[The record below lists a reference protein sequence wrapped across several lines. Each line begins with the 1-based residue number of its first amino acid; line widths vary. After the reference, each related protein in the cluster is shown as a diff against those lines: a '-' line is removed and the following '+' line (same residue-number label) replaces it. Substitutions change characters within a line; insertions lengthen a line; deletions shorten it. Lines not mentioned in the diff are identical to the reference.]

1 MKNLSKLGAYVFLTI
16 AAFISIVPF
25 FWMVVSSTNA
35 SVDITRGRML
45 PGSHLMENFRNLMD
59 QVNFGTA
66 FLNSA
71 EIAIITTVLG
81 LLVASL
87 AGYGFEIHRSKSKD
101 IVFSI
106 LLGSMMIP
114 FVALMIP
121 LFRMFANISGWPV
134 LGRLIGVN
142 TTMGVVLPTA
152 VTAFM
157 IFFFRQST
165 KMFPKE
171 IIEAG
176 RIDGLGELGIFF
188 RIFVPTMKTTY
199 AAAAIIVFMTSW
211 NAYLWPL
218 VIISTPDNQTLP
230 LLISTLGPTSSYAPD
245 FGIMMLAI
253 VLATLPSAV
262 VFFVLQKHFVA
273 GMMGSVK

>member
-1 MKNLSKLGAYVFLTI
+1 MKTLNKLGAYVFLSI
-16 AAFISIVPF
+16 AALISIFPF
-25 FWMVVSSTNA
+25 FWMIVSSTNP

-45 PGSHLMENFRNLMD
+45 PGSYLIENFRNLMD
-59 QVNFGTA
+59 QVDFGTA
-66 FLNSA
+66 FLNSV
-71 EIAIITTVLG
+71 EISVLTTVFALV
-81 LLVASL
+81 VASL

-101 IVFSI
+101 IVFGI
-106 LLGSMMIP
+106 LLGSMMVP
-114 FVALMIP
+114 FVALLIP
-121 LFRMFANISGWPV
+121 LFRLFANISGLPV
-134 LGRLIGVN
+134 IGSIMGVN
-142 TTMGVVLPTA
+142 TTLGVVLPTFA
-152 VTAFM
+152 TAFL

-199 AAAAIIVFMTSW
+199 AAAGIIVFMTSW
-211 NAYLWPL
+211 NAFMWPL
-218 VIISTPDNQTLP
+218 VIIGTPNNRTLP
-230 LLISTLGPTSSYAPD
+230 LLLSILSSSYAPD
-245 FGIMMLAI
+245 FGIMMLAT
-253 VLATLPSAV
+253 VLATLPTAV

>member
-1 MKNLSKLGAYVFLTI
+1 MRVLNKLGAYTFLSI
-16 AAFISIVPF
+16 AALISIFPF
-25 FWMVVSSTNA
+25 FWMIVSSTNP
-35 SVDITRGRML
+35 SVDITRGRMI
-45 PGSHLMENFRNLMD
+45 PGSYLIENFRNLMD
-59 QVNFGTA
+59 LVDFGTA
-66 FLNSA
+66 FLNSV
-71 EIAIITTVLG
+71 EISVITTVFALV
-81 LLVASL
+81 VASL
-87 AGYGFEIHRSKSKD
+87 AGYGFEIHRSRSKD
-101 IVFSI
+101 FVFKI

-114 FVALMIP
+114 FVALMVP
-121 LFRMFANISGWPV
+121 LFSMFANISGVPII
-134 LGRLIGVN
+134 GPIMGVN
-142 TTMGVVLPTA
+142 TTLGVVLPTFA
-152 VTAFM
+152 TAFL

-199 AAAAIIVFMTSW
+199 AAAGIIVFMTSW

-218 VIISTPDNQTLP
+218 IIISTPDNQTLP
-230 LLISTLGPTSSYAPD
+230 LLISVLNSGYAPD
-245 FGIMMLAI
+245 FGVIMLGT
-253 VLATLPSAV
+253 VLATLPTAV